1 MKSIL
6 FLLGML
12 AFMVVVIS
20 VAPEA
25 HAGDEHTG
33 HVSVFRF
40 LFYIVTILLAAKVGG
55 ELFETWNQPAVLGR
69 VGPRDGAGESLFGG
83 CYRPRSLQE

>member
-6 FLLGML
+6 FLMGML

-40 LFYIVTILLAAKVGG
+40 LFHIVTILLAAKVGG
-55 ELFETWNQPAVLGR
+55 SCSRLGI
-69 VGPRDGAGESLFGG
+69 S
-83 CYRPRSLQE
+83 RPYSGSWSWGWFWGIFI